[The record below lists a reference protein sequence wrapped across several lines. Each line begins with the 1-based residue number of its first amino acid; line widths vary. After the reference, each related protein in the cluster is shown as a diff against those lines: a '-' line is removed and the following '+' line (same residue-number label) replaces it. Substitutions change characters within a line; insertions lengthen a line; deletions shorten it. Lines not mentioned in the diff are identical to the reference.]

1 MAIKKGYELTQ
12 EGVENLKK
20 ELQHLKEVRRAEI
33 VEALKEARAQ
43 GDLSENADYDAARN
57 EQALIEERIKQI
69 ENILKDVRIIR
80 STAEDVVGIGKRVRF
95 LILDSKVEREIL
107 LVGTIEADPKVNK
120 ISIESPVGRALMNQ
134 KKNDIVTVQT
144 DAGKVYDI
152 QILDFE

>member
-12 EGVENLKK
+12 EGVDNLKK

-95 LILDSKVEREIL
+95 LMLDSKVEREIL

>member
-12 EGVENLKK
+12 EGVDNLKK
-20 ELQHLKEVRRAEI
+20 ELQYLKEVRRAEI

-95 LILDSKVEREIL
+95 LMLDSKVEREIL

>member
-12 EGVENLKK
+12 EGVDNLKK

>member
-20 ELQHLKEVRRAEI
+20 ELQYLKEVRRAEI

>member
-12 EGVENLKK
+12 EGVDNLKK

-95 LILDSKVEREIL
+95 LMLDSKVEREVL

>member
-12 EGVENLKK
+12 EGVDNLKK
-20 ELQHLKEVRRAEI
+20 ELQYLKEVRRAEI